1 MLTHRGLADV
11 LKNAPRLSQAS
22 LAALAPSV
30 SRPGYRRDAV
40 GTRVVHIGVG
50 AFMRAHTA
58 VYIDDV
64 LAADGGD
71 WAIAGVSLR
80 RPDVFE
86 QLAPQDC
93 LYMLAVAGRDR
104 RDYRLIG
111 ALREMHVAAGNPES
125 VIELL
130 ARTGTA
136 VVTITVTEKGYCID
150 AQAGGL
156 DAAHPEVV
164 HDLGHVA
171 SPRSLVGI
179 LHAACVRRSIRDA
192 GPFTVLSCDNLPA
205 NGKRLRRAVLDFAAL
220 AGRDMESW
228 IRDNVAFPSTMVD
241 RIVPA
246 TTDRDIADAAAATG
260 VFDAA
265 LVCTEAFTQ
274 WIIEDHFANARP
286 AWERA
291 GALLVD
297 NVEPYET
304 AKLRLLNGAHSAI
317 AYLGFLSGHVYVHE
331 AMQDAALA
339 RYVEHLMRTEISP
352 VTPAPAGMEHER
364 YIPALIE
371 RFRKPALM
379 HRTWQIAMDGS
390 QKLPQRLLATIRHQ
404 LGRGGPIAL
413 LSLAVAAWIRYTLG
427 RDERGDPV
435 DVRDPLA
442 GTFAAIAAE
451 SGGRPAALVDAYLGL
466 AAVFGEDLR
475 AAERL
480 RHALVVQLESLL
492 EHGAAATVHTCL
504 EKSGDR

>member
-1 MLTHRGLADV
+1 M
-11 LKNAPRLSQAS
+11 
-22 LAALAPSV
+22 
-30 SRPGYRRDAV
+30 

-50 AFMRAHTA
+50 AFMRAHIG
-58 VYIDDV
+58 VYSDDV

-86 QLAPQDC
+86 RLAPQDC

-111 ALREMHVAAGNPES
+111 SLREMHVAAGNPES
-125 VIELL
+125 IIGLL

-150 AQAGGL
+150 AQSGGL
-156 DAAHPEVV
+156 DAAHPDMI
-164 HDLGHVA
+164 HDLAHVA
-171 SPRSLVGI
+171 SPRSLVGV
-179 LHAACVRRSIRDA
+179 LHAACVRRRLHEA

-205 NGKRLRRAVLDFAAL
+205 NGKRLRRAVLEFAAL
-220 AGRDMESW
+220 AGGDMEDW
-228 IRDNVAFPSTMVD
+228 IGDNVTFPSTMVD

-246 TTDRDIADAAAATG
+246 TTDRDRAAAAAATG

-265 LVCTEAFTQ
+265 LVCTESFTQ
-274 WIIEDHFANARP
+274 WVIEDQFAGARP

-297 NVEPYET
+297 DVEPYET

-317 AYLGFLSGHVYVHE
+317 AYLGFLGGHEHVHE

-339 RYVEHLMRTEISP
+339 RYVERLMRTEISP
-352 VTPAPAGMEHER
+352 VTPAPPGMKHER

-371 RFRKPALM
+371 RFRNPALM

-390 QKLPQRLLATIRHQ
+390 QKLPQRLLATIRLE
-404 LGRGGPIAL
+404 LGRGGPIEL

-427 RDERGDPV
+427 RDERGDLV
-435 DVRDPLA
+435 EVRDPLA
-442 GTFAAIAAE
+442 GKFAAIAAE
-451 SGGRPAALVDAYLGL
+451 SGCQPAALVDAYLEL
-466 AAVFGEDLR
+466 AAVFGGDLR
-475 AAERL
+475 SAERL
-480 RHALVVQLESLL
+480 RFTLVAHLESLL
-492 EHGAAATVHTCL
+492 EHGAVATVRTCL
-504 EKSGDR
+504 EKTGD

>member
-1 MLTHRGLADV
+1 M
-11 LKNAPRLSQAS
+11 
-22 LAALAPSV
+22 LAPGV

-40 GTRVVHIGVG
+40 GTRLVHIGVG
-50 AFMRAHTA
+50 AFMRAHIA
-58 VYIDDV
+58 VYSDDV
-64 LAADGGD
+64 LTAEGGD

-80 RPDVFE
+80 RPDVFA

-93 LYMLAVAGRDR
+93 LYMLAMTGRDR
-104 RDYRLIG
+104 CDYRLIG
-111 ALREMHVAAGNPES
+111 SLREMHVAAGNPAI
-125 VIELL
+125 VIDLL
-130 ARTGTA
+130 ARSDTA

-150 AQAGGL
+150 AQSGSL
-156 DAAHPEVV
+156 DAAHPDMI
-164 HDLGHVA
+164 HDLAQVA
-171 SPRSLVGI
+171 SPRSLVGV
-179 LHAACVRRSIRDA
+179 LHAACVRRRLQDA
-192 GPFTVLSCDNLPA
+192 GPLTVLSCDNLPA
-205 NGKRLRRAVLDFAAL
+205 NGKRLRRAVLEFAAL
-220 AGRDMESW
+220 AGGDMEGW

-246 TTDRDIADAAAATG
+246 TTDRDIAAAAAATG

-274 WIIEDHFANARP
+274 WVIENHFAGARP

-297 NVEPYET
+297 DVEPYET

-317 AYLGFLSGHVYVHE
+317 AYLGFLSGHAHVHE

-352 VTPAPAGMEHER
+352 VTPAPPGMEHER

-371 RFRKPALM
+371 RFRNPALM

-390 QKLPQRLLATIRHQ
+390 QKLPQRLLATIR
-404 LGRGGPIAL
+404 LELSRGGPIAL

-442 GTFAAIAAE
+442 GKFAAIAAA
-451 SGGRPAALVDAYLGL
+451 SGSRPAALVDAYLGL
-466 AAVFGEDLR
+466 AAVFGADLR

-480 RHALVVQLESLL
+480 RLSLVVQLESLL
-492 EHGAAATVHTCL
+492 EHGAAATVRTCL
-504 EKSGDR
+504 EKTGAG

>member
-1 MLTHRGLADV
+1 M
-11 LKNAPRLSQAS
+11 
-22 LAALAPSV
+22 
-30 SRPGYRRDAV
+30 

-50 AFMRAHTA
+50 AFMRAHIA
-58 VYIDDV
+58 VYSDDV
-64 LAADGGD
+64 LASDGGD

-86 QLAPQDC
+86 RLAPQDC

-111 ALREMHVAAGNPES
+111 ALREMHVAAADPES

-130 ARTGTA
+130 ARTSTA

-150 AQAGGL
+150 AQGDL
-156 DAAHPEVV
+156 DAVHPDIV
-164 HDLGHVA
+164 HDLGDVA

-179 LHAACVRRSIRDA
+179 LHAACVHRSMRDA

-205 NGKRLRRAVLDFAAL
+205 NGKRLRRAVLEFAAL
-220 AGRDMESW
+220 AGRDMEGW
-228 IRDNVAFPSTMVD
+228 IRDNVTFPSTMVD

-246 TTDRDIADAAAATG
+246 TTDRDVADAAAATG

-274 WIIEDHFANARP
+274 WVIEDHFAGARP

-297 NVEPYET
+297 DVEPYEK

-317 AYLGFLSGHVYVHE
+317 AYLGFLGGHAYVHE
-331 AMQDAALA
+331 AMQDEALA
-339 RYVEHLMRTEISP
+339 RYVEQLMRTEISP

-371 RFRKPALM
+371 RFRNPALM

-390 QKLPQRLLATIRHQ
+390 QKLPQRQLATIRLQ

-442 GTFAAIAAE
+442 GKFAAIAAE
-451 SGGRPAALVDAYLGL
+451 SGSRPAALVDAYLGL

-475 AAERL
+475 GAERL

-492 EHGAAATVHTCL
+492 EHGAAATVRTCL
-504 EKSGDR
+504 EKPGDR

>member
-1 MLTHRGLADV
+1 M
-11 LKNAPRLSQAS
+11 
-22 LAALAPSV
+22 
-30 SRPGYRRDAV
+30 
-40 GTRVVHIGVG
+40 
-50 AFMRAHTA
+50 
-58 VYIDDV
+58 

-93 LYMLAVAGRDR
+93 LYMLAVASRDR

-125 VIELL
+125 AIDLL
-130 ARTGTA
+130 ARPGTA

-156 DAAHPEVV
+156 DAAHPDII
-164 HDLGHVA
+164 HDLAMSRRRGAWSV
-171 SPRSLVGI
+171 I
-179 LHAACVRRSIRDA
+179 LHAACVRRRLHDA

-205 NGKRLRRAVLDFAAL
+205 NGKLTPARRSRFRGTCRKGCGGLDSRQRGL
-220 AGRDMESW
+220 PIDHGRPHRA
-228 IRDNVAFPSTMVD
+228 RDDGTRHRGTPPRPQAYSMPRSSA
-241 RIVPA
+241 PKPY
-246 TTDRDIADAAAATG
+246 
-260 VFDAA
+260 
-265 LVCTEAFTQ
+265 TQ
-274 WIIEDHFANARP
+274 WVIEDHFAGARP

-297 NVEPYET
+297 DVEPYET

-317 AYLGFLSGHVYVHE
+317 AYLGFLCGHAHVHE
-331 AMQDAALA
+331 AMQDAVLA

-352 VTPAPAGMEHER
+352 VTPAPAGMEHDR

-371 RFRKPALM
+371 RFCNPALM

-390 QKLPQRLLATIRHQ
+390 QKLPQRLLATIRLQ
-404 LGRGGPIAL
+404 LGRGGPIAF

-442 GTFAAIAAE
+442 GKFAAIAAG
-451 SGGRPAALVDAYLGL
+451 SGSRPAALVDAYLGL

-475 AAERL
+475 ADERL
-480 RHALVVQLESLL
+480 RRALVLQLESLL
-492 EHGAAATVHTCL
+492 EHGAAATVRTCL
-504 EKSGDR
+504 AKSGDR